1 MVRALCRSLGFLVF
15 VFTVMVWGLPTQA
28 VSQTVLQTGSESGLQ
43 TGPANTCDRPLTVR
57 ISDTY
62 LPFSFKGEDGKAHGL
77 DVTFI
82 KQIFASLN
90 CEYRFVFLPWKRAL
104 LGIENGDLD
113 ILPSASFTPEREKFA
128 RFSHPYRN
136 EVSGMVI
143 RKQDKGRFPL
153 RGVEDIFLYGM
164 KLGYV
169 RGAYRGALFEAFQ
182 NMPGASRQLTEIG
195 KSEIGFNLLLN
206 RRIDGLVGLP
216 VVSMAQA
223 KKAGFA
229 DQLDIHPF
237 LFGADPI
244 HLMFSRKSVEPELV
258 RHFNRAIAKA
268 VQTESYRDL
277 YSADAINP
285 VPDNTSE

>member
-15 VFTVMVWGLPTQA
+15 VFTVMAGGLPTQA
-28 VSQTVLQTGSESGLQ
+28 VSQTVLQTGPSN
-43 TGPANTCDRPLTVR
+43 PCNRPLTVR
-57 ISDTY
+57 VSDTY
-62 LPFSFKGEDGKAHGL
+62 LPFIFKGEDGKAQGL
-77 DVTFI
+77 DVSFI
-82 KQIFASLN
+82 KQIFTSLG

-113 ILPSASFTPEREKFA
+113 ILPSASLTPEREIFA

-153 RGVEDIFLYGM
+153 RGVEDIFLYDM

-169 RGAYRGALFEAFQ
+169 RGAYRGALFNAFQ
-182 NMPGASRQLTEIG
+182 NMPGASRQLTDVG

-223 KKAGFA
+223 KKAGIA

-237 LFGADPI
+237 QFGADPI
-244 HLMFSRKSVEPELV
+244 HLMFSRKSVAPELV
-258 RHFNRAIAKA
+258 GHFNRAIAKA
-268 VQTESYRDL
+268 VRTESYRDL
-277 YSADAINP
+277 YSADAVNP
-285 VPDNTSE
+285 LPYNTSE